1 MAADKNELQTCVR
14 CKYVAVKE
22 DRFCIRCGAPLKNK
36 CTKEK
41 SLMHKGCYK
50 VNKADAK
57 YCADCGTETTF
68 SQWGLI

>member
-1 MAADKNELQTCVR
+1 MAEKNEQQTCVR

-22 DRFCIRCGAPLKNK
+22 DRYCIRCGAPLKNK

-57 YCADCGTETTF
+57 FCADCGTETTF
-68 SQWGLI
+68 SQLGLI

>member
-1 MAADKNELQTCVR
+1 MADKDELQTCVR

-22 DRFCIRCGAPLKNK
+22 DKYCIRCGAPLKNR

-57 YCADCGTETTF
+57 FCADCGTETTF
-68 SQWGLI
+68 NQLGLI